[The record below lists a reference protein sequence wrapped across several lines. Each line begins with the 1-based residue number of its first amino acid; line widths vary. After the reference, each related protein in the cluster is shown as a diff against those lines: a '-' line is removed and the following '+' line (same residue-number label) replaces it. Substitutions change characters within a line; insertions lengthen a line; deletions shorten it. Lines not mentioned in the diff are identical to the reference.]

1 MFASRTLA
9 ATPVN
14 PIGLGCMNLSHAY
27 GTPPSTQDA
36 QTLLLKALD
45 LGYNHLDTAT
55 LYGFGN
61 NETLI
66 GNTLKAQRQQF
77 FLVRFGEVSQ

>member
-1 MFASRTLA
+1 MFQHRTIA
-9 ATPVN
+9 NETVN

-36 QTLLLKALD
+36 QTLLFKALD

-61 NETLI
+61 NETLL
-66 GNTLKAQRQQF
+66 GNTLKANANSF
-77 FLVRFGEVSQ
+77 SSPANAAWAA

>member
-36 QTLLLKALD
+36 QTLLFKAVD

-55 LYGFGN
+55 
-61 NETLI
+61 
-66 GNTLKAQRQQF
+66 
-77 FLVRFGEVSQ
+77 